1 MKAEQ
6 SFIQRVAFMV
16 GVALVNLGFQVNILA
31 LEYINLYF
39 LFYGLLLSC
48 LLVTYDW
55 RIPKILLYTC
65 CVLMIATLL
74 DGNPLKGLGLG
85 VGLALGC
92 IAVSRYNQDYCKA
105 MKWIFYINFIIVT
118 IQFLG
123 IREEAYILAN
133 YSSEGLPIPF
143 TEEGFGMAR
152 FLPQFRPSG
161 IFPSPT
167 YISVFTVLFYSTTL
181 ARAQNTDRSTNFCAG
196 VFMCLIGSTVGL
208 FLAIISILLI
218 VRIQSIKYLV
228 AGYMLSSAIYAFYLP
243 QQFDYNFNI
252 NEIMDSIT
260 SRLDTSAGGGESV
273 MQHNWL
279 IFLILAFFSA
289 VFLLIARRF
298 DSATLLVPPLIAF
311 GLPIMVHDITL
322 SLYYFFLI
330 GSVVASTM
338 CEGTL
343 LRIIRSLK
351 RQKVNVCI
359 NSKQYLIDD
368 DSAAG

>member
-1 MKAEQ
+1 MQQRQ
-6 SFIQRVAFMV
+6 SFIQRVALIV
-16 GVALVNLGFQVNILA
+16 GVALVNLSFQINFLASENIT
-31 LEYINLYF
+31 LY
-39 LFYGLLLSC
+39 LLLYGLLLGC
-48 LLVTYDW
+48 LLVTYNW
-55 RIPKILLYTC
+55 RIPKIFLYVC
-65 CVLMIATLL
+65 CALMMATLL
-74 DGNPLKGLGLG
+74 VGNPFKGFSLC
-85 VGLALGC
+85 VGLFLGY
-92 IAVSRYNQDYCKA
+92 IAVSRYDQDYCKA
-105 MKWIFYINFIIVT
+105 MKWLFYINFTIVV

-123 IREEAYILAN
+123 IWEQAYTFTN
-133 YSSEGLPIPF
+133 YKNQASPIPI
-143 TEEGFGMAR
+143 TEENFGMAS

-161 IFPSPT
+161 IFPAPT
-167 YISVFTVLFYSTTL
+167 YISAFTVLFYSTTL
-181 ARAQNTDRSTNFCAG
+181 ARVQNSDRSTNFCAG
-196 VFMCLIGSTVGL
+196 VFMSLIGSTLGL

-228 AGYMLSSAIYAFYLP
+228 AGYMMFSAIYAFYLP
-243 QQFDYNFNI
+243 QQFDYNFSI

-273 MQHNWL
+273 MQNNWPF
-279 IFLILAFFSA
+279 FLILAFFNA
-289 VFLLIARRF
+289 VFLLIARRCN
-298 DSATLLVPPLIAF
+298 SATLLVPPLIAF

-338 CEGTL
+338 YEGTL

-368 DSAAG
+368 HSAAG

>member
-6 SFIQRVAFMV
+6 SFIQRVALMV

-143 TEEGFGMAR
+143 TEESFGMAR

-228 AGYMLSSAIYAFYLP
+228 AGYILSSAIYAFCLP
-243 QQFDYNFNI
+243 QQFDYNLNI
-252 NEIMDSIT
+252 DEIMVSIM
-260 SRLDTSAGGGESV
+260 SRLDTSSAGSGESV
-273 MQHNWL
+273 MQHNWP
-279 IFLILAFFSA
+279 IFLILVFFSA
-289 VFLLIARRF
+289 VFLLIACRF
-298 DSATLLVPPLIAF
+298 GRVTLLVPPLIAL

-330 GSVVASTM
+330 GSVGTSTLY
-338 CEGTL
+338 EGKL
-343 LRIIRSLK
+343 MRIVRSLK
-351 RQKVNVCI
+351 NKKVNACI
-359 NSKQYLIDD
+359 SSKQYLPSDR
-368 DSAAG
+368 

>member
-1 MKAEQ
+1 MLNYLKAEQ
-6 SFIQRVAFMV
+6 SFIQRATLIV
-16 GVALVNLGFQVNILA
+16 GVVLVNLGFQVNILA
-31 LEYINLYF
+31 SENIKLYL

-65 CVLMIATLL
+65 CVLTIGTLL
-74 DGNPLKGLGLG
+74 DGNPLKGFGLS
-85 VGLALGC
+85 VGLALGY

-105 MKWIFYINFIIVT
+105 MKWIFYINFIIVV

-123 IREEAYILAN
+123 IWEEAYILAN

-143 TEEGFGMAR
+143 TEENFGMAR

-167 YISVFTVLFYSTTL
+167 YISAFTVLFYSTTL
-181 ARAQNTDRSTNFCAG
+181 ARAQDSDRSTNFCAG
-196 VFMCLIGSTVGL
+196 VFMSLIGSTVGL
-208 FLAIISILLI
+208 FLAIFSILLI

-228 AGYMLSSAIYAFYLP
+228 AGYILSNAIYAFYLP

-252 NEIMDSIT
+252 NEIMASII
-260 SRLDTSAGGGESV
+260 SRLDTSAGGSESV
-273 MQHNWL
+273 MQNNWS
-279 IFLILAFFSA
+279 IFLILVFFNA

-298 DSATLLVPPLIAF
+298 GSATLLVPPLIAF

-343 LRIIRSLK
+343 LRIVRSRK

-359 NSKQYLIDD
+359 SSKQYLPSD
-368 DSAAG
+368 

>member
-1 MKAEQ
+1 
-6 SFIQRVAFMV
+6 MV

-31 LEYINLYF
+31 LEYINLYL
-39 LFYGLLLSC
+39 LFYGLLLGC
-48 LLVTYDW
+48 LLVTYGW
-55 RIPKILLYTC
+55 RISKILLYVC
-65 CVLMIATLL
+65 CALMMATPLV
-74 DGNPLKGLGLG
+74 GNPLKGFSLC
-85 VGLALGC
+85 VGLVLGY

-105 MKWIFYINFIIVT
+105 MKWLFYINFTIVV

-123 IREEAYILAN
+123 IWEQAYTFTN
-133 YSSEGLPIPF
+133 YQNQASPIPI
-143 TEEGFGMAR
+143 TEENFGMAS

-167 YISVFTVLFYSTTL
+167 YISAFTVLFYSTTL
-181 ARAQNTDRSTNFCAG
+181 ARVQNSNRSTNFCAG
-196 VFMCLIGSTVGL
+196 VFMSLIGSTLGL